1 MKRVLILFRLLCFC
15 LTIFWSNTSLAQ
27 LNHCVVLLY
36 HQFSDAGPKS
46 TSISPLLFEEHL
58 KYLQTNDFQVLPLK
72 NVIERLRMQL
82 SLPDNCVSLTAD
94 DGYLS
99 IYESAY
105 PLLVKYKTPMSVFV
119 STEAIDKQYS
129 SIMSWEQL
137 REMSSLVDV
146 YNHSVTH
153 QHLNDKTKEVLLNEI
168 TSAQLRLKNEL
179 FQEIKF
185 FAYPYGEFD
194 EKVYKLIE
202 ELGYTG
208 FGQHSGA
215 IGTKS
220 DFINLPRFPMAS
232 SYAEMDSFVLKIN
245 TLPMPVKNEEPKFMA
260 ISGNSKPTLRIDFS
274 RALTKNEKYQFA
286 CHVSGQEMPN
296 LTWLNSDSVIVQAK
310 EPLPQG
316 RSRYNCTMPSKEKG
330 KYYWYS
336 KVWLSAAN

>member
-1 MKRVLILFRLLCFC
+1 MRRVLALIRLLCFC
-15 LTIFWSNTSLAQ
+15 LPLVWSSPSLAG

-36 HQFSDAGPKS
+36 HQFSDTGPKS

-58 KYLQTNDFQVLPLK
+58 KYLETNDFQVIPLK
-72 NVIERLRMQL
+72 TVIERLKMQL
-82 SLPDNCVSLTAD
+82 SLPDKCVSLTAD

-99 IYESAY
+99 FYERAY

-129 SIMSWEQL
+129 SIMSWGQL
-137 REMSSLVDV
+137 REMTELVDV
-146 YNHSVTH
+146 YNHSVNH
-153 QHLNDKTKEVLLNEI
+153 QHLIDKTDEELLNEI
-168 TSAQLRLKNEL
+168 TSAQLRLKSEL
-179 FQEIKF
+179 SQDNKF

-194 EKVYKLIE
+194 EKAYHLIE

-215 IGTKS
+215 IGSKS

-232 SYAEMDSFVLKIN
+232 SYAEMDSFVMKIN

-260 ISGNSKPTLRIDFS
+260 ISGNSNPVLRINFS
-274 RALTKNEKYQFA
+274 RSLTSNERYQFA
-286 CHVSGQEMPN
+286 CYVSGQEMPD
-296 LTWLNSDSVIVQAK
+296 LTWLNSESVIVQAK

-330 KYYWYS
+330 QYYWYS
-336 KVWLSAAN
+336 KVWLSPAN

>member
-1 MKRVLILFRLLCFC
+1 
-15 LTIFWSNTSLAQ
+15 
-27 LNHCVVLLY
+27 
-36 HQFSDAGPKS
+36 
-46 TSISPLLFEEHL
+46 
-58 KYLQTNDFQVLPLK
+58 
-72 NVIERLRMQL
+72 MQL
-82 SLPDNCVSLTAD
+82 SLPDKCVSLTAD

-137 REMSSLVDV
+137 REMSEFVDV

-153 QHLNDKTKEVLLNEI
+153 QHLNDKTKELLLNEI

-179 FQEIKF
+179 FQDIKF

-194 EKVYKLIE
+194 EKAYHLIK

-215 IGTKS
+215 VGATS
-220 DFINLPRFPMAS
+220 DFLNLPRFPMAS
-232 SYAEMDSFVLKIN
+232 SYAEMDSFVMKIN
-245 TLPMPVKNEEPKFMA
+245 TLPMPVKNEEPKFMT
-260 ISGNSKPTLRIDFS
+260 ISVSSKPTLRINFS
-274 RALTKNEKYQFA
+274 RPLTGNERYQFA
-286 CHVSGQEMPN
+286 CYVSGQEMPD
-296 LTWLNSDSVIVQAK
+296 LTWFNSESVTVQAK

-330 KYYWYS
+330 RYYWYS
-336 KVWLSAAN
+336 KAWLSAAN

>member
-1 MKRVLILFRLLCFC
+1 MKRVLTLIRLLCFC
-15 LTIFWSNTSLAQ
+15 LTLVWSSSSLAG

-36 HQFSDAGPKS
+36 HQFSDTGPKS

-58 KYLQTNDFQVLPLK
+58 KYLQSNDFQVLTLK
-72 NVIERLRMQL
+72 TVIERLKMQL
-82 SLPDNCVSLTAD
+82 SLPDKCVSLTAD

-105 PLLVKYKTPMSVFV
+105 PLLIKYQTPMSVFV

-137 REMSSLVDV
+137 REMTELVDV

-153 QHLNDKTKEVLLNEI
+153 QHLIDKTDEVLLNEI
-168 TSAQLRLKNEL
+168 TSAQLRLKSEL
-179 FQEIKF
+179 SQDNKF

-194 EKVYKLIE
+194 GKTYNLIE
-202 ELGYTG
+202 EYGYIG

-215 IGTKS
+215 IGSKS
-220 DFINLPRFPMAS
+220 DFLNLPRFAMAS
-232 SYAEMDSFVLKIN
+232 SYAEMDSFVTKIN
-245 TLPMPVKNEEPKFMA
+245 TLPMPVKNEEPKFMI
-260 ISGNSKPTLRIDFS
+260 ISGNNKPALTINFS
-274 RALTKNEKYQFA
+274 RSLTSNERYQFA
-286 CHVSGQEMPN
+286 CYVSGQEMPD
-296 LTWLNSDSVIVQAK
+296 LTWLNSESVIVQAK

-330 KYYWYS
+330 QYYWYS
-336 KVWLSAAN
+336 KVWLSQAN

>member
-1 MKRVLILFRLLCFC
+1 MKRVRFILNTFFLLCA
-15 LTIFWSNTSLAQ
+15 LWPYTAIADDNQ
-27 LNHCVVLLY
+27 CVLLLY
-36 HQFSDAGPKS
+36 HRFSDEEPHS
-46 TSISPLLFEEHL
+46 TSTSPAVFERHL
-58 KYLQTNDFQVLPLK
+58 EYLYDNGYNVLPLDQ
-72 NVIERLRMQL
+72 VIEGLKMQEI
-82 SLPDNCVSLTAD
+82 LPKKCVSLTAD

-105 PLLVKYKTPMSVFV
+105 PLLVKYQTPMSVFV

-137 REMSSLVDV
+137 REMSEFVEV

-179 FQEIKF
+179 FQDIKF

-194 EKVYKLIE
+194 EKTYHLIE

-215 IGTKS
+215 VGAKS

-232 SYAEMDSFVLKIN
+232 SYAEMDSFVMKIN

-260 ISGNSKPTLRIDFS
+260 ISGSSKPALRINFS
-274 RALTKNEKYQFA
+274 RLLTGNERYQFA
-286 CHVSGQEMPN
+286 CYVSGQEMPD
-296 LTWLNSDSVIVQAK
+296 LTWLNSESVIVQAK

-330 KYYWYS
+330 RYYWYS
-336 KVWLSAAN
+336 KVWLNTVN

>member
-119 STEAIDKQYS
+119 STEAIDKQYPS
-129 SIMSWEQL
+129 VMSWEQL
-137 REMSSLVDV
+137 REMSELVDV

-153 QHLNDKTKEVLLNEI
+153 QHLIDKTDEVLLNEI
-168 TSAQLRLKNEL
+168 TSAQLRLKSEL
-179 FQEIKF
+179 SQDNKF

-194 EKVYKLIE
+194 EKAYHLIE

-215 IGTKS
+215 VGAKS
-220 DFINLPRFPMAS
+220 DFINLPRFAMAS
-232 SYAEMDSFVLKIN
+232 SYAEMDSFVMKIN

-260 ISGNSKPTLRIDFS
+260 ISGSSKPALRINFS
-274 RALTKNEKYQFA
+274 RSLTNNERYQFA
-286 CHVSGQEMPN
+286 CYVSGQERPD
-296 LTWLNSDSVIVQAK
+296 LIWLNSESVTVQAK

-330 KYYWYS
+330 RYYWYS
-336 KVWLSAAN
+336 KAWLSAAN